1 MFELIIGIIVGAT
14 FAEFWR
20 HLYRVIKRKVH
31 AWQKGNSSH
40 SRDSELN

>member
-20 HLYRVIKRKVH
+20 HLYRLIKRKAQ
-31 AWQKGNSSH
+31 AWQKGT
-40 SRDSELN
+40 SEGSINDKVN